1 MKRPYD
7 TKLLFIGIYLIL
19 AQIAS
24 FTLQNYFGSAHL
36 TVVPGL
42 DIALNFLIAFFLIAQ
57 FRKFHQATSIVVMV
71 YAGLNLFYAFI
82 ARSLTERYFDDI
94 NMSVFFVLS
103 LLIAYA
109 LFAISAIFLMIHVT
123 QKRFEDAFTFKL
135 VGTSLGVT
143 LVLLIV
149 AAIFITPLYTVDII
163 TAVLTLISLAVLFLA
178 IIFIVKSPTIE
189 YESPLPREKK
199 VEVDEVEDL
208 YKRGIITEE
217 EYHIKKDKLK

>member
-7 TKLLFIGIYLIL
+7 TKLLFIGIYLIV

-36 TVVPGL
+36 TIVPGL

-57 FRKFHQATSIVVMV
+57 FKKFHQATSVIIMV

-82 ARSLTERYFDDI
+82 ARSLTENLFTDI

-103 LLIAYA
+103 LLIAYS

-123 QKRFEDAFTFKL
+123 QKRFEDSFTFKL
-135 VGTSLGVT
+135 VGTSLIVT
-143 LVLLIV
+143 FLLLLS
-149 AAIFITPLYTVDII
+149 AAFFVTSPYTVDII
-163 TAVLTLISLAVLFLA
+163 TAVLTLISLLVLFLA
-178 IIFIVKSPTIE
+178 IIFMIKSPTIE
-189 YESPLPREKK
+189 YEVVTFKEKK
-199 VEVDEVEDL
+199 APVDEIDDL

-217 EYHIKKDKLK
+217 EYHLRKDKHK